1 MRSIRDDAERAE
13 LLGHN
18 VRLIQT
24 IVFVVSAILAGLS
37 GLLYVWWGNYI
48 DPSSFGLIN
57 ATLPVIYAVVGG
69 KESFLCVTL
78 ATLSLGYLADALSAQ
93 GGQYAF
99 VVNGALLLAAML
111 FFPNGIILEL
121 GKWLF
126 AVGRRLAR
134 GSDGVR
140 AAKKRCHP
148 MEACGSQR
156 WCASRSR

>member
-1 MRSIRDDAERAE
+1 MRSIRDDTERAE

-24 IVFVVSAILAGLS
+24 MVFVVSALLAALS

-99 VVNGALLLAAML
+99 VMNGALLLAAML

-121 GKWLF
+121 GKSAF
-126 AVGRRLAR
+126 RRRPAPGTGSGGPERR
-134 GSDGVR
+134 GSDAGR
-140 AAKKRCHP
+140 
-148 MEACGSQR
+148 QR
-156 WCASRSR
+156 PAGQR